1 MLLFVL
7 CVIGVRF
14 FLVQDRT
21 EVVQLNPVF
30 AYTHNNLHCNHTNN
44 HKNQF
49 TSTCI
54 TKNKKKIIYIYIY
67 IYIYISRIISNYAI
81 VNINTKLLL
90 DNDTKNLIGVFCDV
104 YIELC
109 RKYKNSAYSAQVYA
123 CQIIQCT
130 RCTKIDPQGKRDP
143 KYQNYNTSLIF
154 KWSKMV

>member
-7 CVIGVRF
+7 CVISVRF

-30 AYTHNNLHCNHTNN
+30 TYTHNNLHCNHTNN

-54 TKNKKKIIYIYIY
+54 TKNKNKILYIY
-67 IYIYISRIISNYAI
+67 IYIYISRIISNYAV
-81 VNINTKLLL
+81 VNINTKLLI
-90 DNDTKNLIGVFCDV
+90 DNGTKNLIGVFYDV

-109 RKYKNSAYSAQVYA
+109 RKYKNSSYSAQVYA